1 MRLPGLERVDNT
13 PRQQQE
19 NIFEA
24 LESLAGKKKP
34 AEDEE

>member
-13 PRQQQE
+13 PRQQE

-24 LESLAGKKKP
+24 LKSLAGEKKP